1 MRAWGFSGASKHFGK
16 ADQARA
22 LFRKQKFSMR
32 FSKAQAEGLHA
43 VFGESFSGKIRKRAS
58 GCVCIEEDVNGE
70 GGNDFGIR
78 RISAALSRHA
88 AKPQRLGTGSKA

>member
-32 FSKAQAEGLHA
+32 FSKAQAEGLDA

-78 RISAALSRHA
+78 RISEAQRYRVMRQSLS
-88 AKPQRLGTGSKA
+88 GWT